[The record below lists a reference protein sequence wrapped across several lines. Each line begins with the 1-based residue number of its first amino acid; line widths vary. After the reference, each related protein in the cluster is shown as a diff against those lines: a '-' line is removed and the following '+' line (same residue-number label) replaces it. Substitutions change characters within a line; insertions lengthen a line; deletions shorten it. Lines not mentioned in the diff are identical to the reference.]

1 MKPLVYRPVPRAPPD
16 TQADGPRDVSLP
28 GGPQSG
34 SCEDVGGGMGAFVS
48 GLGSLAVRAPQAELR
63 RVLPVSAKCPAGCSH
78 RTPRDAP
85 GDPAAQL
92 RNGSWNL
99 DKN

>member
-1 MKPLVYRPVPRAPPD
+1 M
-16 TQADGPRDVSLP
+16 
-28 GGPQSG
+28 
-34 SCEDVGGGMGAFVS
+34 S
-48 GLGSLAVRAPQAELR
+48 GLVFLAVRAPQAELR

-78 RTPRDAP
+78 GTPRDAP

-92 RNGSWNL
+92 RNGSWSL